1 MSMADFQAA
10 LGRIYVDE
18 FMRQLLEL
26 APEKAL
32 APYRLTEQEKQALL
46 GIDRSQLEYFCL
58 SLYAKKHKRVREAY
72 EASGRLCS
80 ADYDLHFRK
89 YYGMR
94 TVISHEHPSEFTYGF
109 GVFLEETLLADPLP
123 GAPFAADLVRFER
136 EVYRARYPDRRDIRT
151 VATETIEPDVA
162 AQKIS
167 GSSRPRL
174 RGDVAVFRFT
184 VDVMKLNA
192 TLRAGHPA
200 APAEPKDR
208 YIAFKPAKDMTAPR
222 LYQLPTRLGEVLMS
236 CDGVRDITR
245 LASSAAARAGRT
257 PSSVTELAEAV
268 RHFLKLG
275 LVACDAS

>member
-18 FMRQLLEL
+18 LMRQLLEL

-32 APYRLTEQEKQALL
+32 APYRLTEREKQALL
-46 GIDRSQLEYFCL
+46 GIDREQLEFFCL
-58 SLYAKKHKRVREAY
+58 SLYAKKHKRVREVY
-72 EASGRLCS
+72 EATHRLCS
-80 ADYDLHFRK
+80 SDYERHFRR

-94 TVISHEHPSEFTYGF
+94 TTLSHEHPSEYTYGF
-109 GVFLEETLLADPLP
+109 GVFLEQVLLADPLP
-123 GAPFAADLVRFER
+123 DAPFAADLVRFER

-151 VATETIEPDVA
+151 VAVETSGPDEE
-162 AQKIS
+162 AQEIS
-167 GSSRPRL
+167 GSSCPRL
-174 RGDVAVFRFT
+174 RGDVVVFRFT
-184 VDVMKLNA
+184 VDVMKLNMA
-192 TLRAGHPA
+192 LRAGHPA
-200 APAEPKDR
+200 PPVEPGAR
-208 YIAFKPAKDMTAPR
+208 YIAFKPATDMTAPR

-245 LASSAAARAGRT
+245 LAGSAAARAGRT

-268 RHFLKLG
+268 RHFLELG